1 MRIAQIATLATTVR
15 QKGSGSIEAM
25 VWLLTHELTKSGHEV
40 TVFAAAGSETD
51 GRLVSPLP
59 GTYGQN
65 DSPADWQVCEF
76 INLCRAVEMSGEFD
90 VLHSHSYLNALMLER
105 LSKAPV
111 VNTMHLTGNEEYAR
125 LWKQYPEACV
135 TAISKYQWSGYPEL
149 QPAAV
154 IYHGVDSSQFTYQAT
169 PEDYV
174 CYLGRFTP
182 GKGALQAIA
191 AAKSLGIRLVLA
203 GPRSDYYN
211 DCIEPLVDGKSV
223 EYVGTVGGTRRN
235 ELLGKARALLYPV
248 QHPEPFG
255 LVMVEAMMCG
265 TPVVAMNLGAVPE
278 IIDQGITGNRTTS
291 VEDFSNA
298 LMQTISLDRRLV
310 RERAVTRFSQERM
323 AHQYIEVY
331 RKLI

>member
-15 QKGSGSIEAM
+15 QKGSGSIEGL
-25 VWLLTHELTKSGHEV
+25 VWLLTHELTKLGHEV

-51 GRLVSPLP
+51 GRLVSALP

-76 INLCRAVEMSGEFD
+76 INLCRAVEMSEEFD
-90 VLHSHSYLNALMLER
+90 VLHSHSYLYALMLQR
-105 LSKAPV
+105 LSKSPI
-111 VNTMHLTGNEEYAR
+111 VNTVHVTGNEEYAR
-125 LWKQYPEACV
+125 LWRLYPDACV

-154 IYHGVDSSQFTYQAT
+154 IYHGVDSSQFTFHAT

-182 GKGALQAIA
+182 GKGALRAIA

-223 EYVGTVGGTRRN
+223 EYVGSVGGARRN
-235 ELLGKARALLYPV
+235 ELLGKA
-248 QHPEPFG
+248 
-255 LVMVEAMMCG
+255 
-265 TPVVAMNLGAVPE
+265 
-278 IIDQGITGNRTTS
+278 
-291 VEDFSNA
+291 
-298 LMQTISLDRRLV
+298 
-310 RERAVTRFSQERM
+310 
-323 AHQYIEVY
+323 
-331 RKLI
+331 